1 MCPSWL
7 KGKTFKNIYKKCNT
21 HLEKGECYQYSIS
34 WIHVHKKSLVLQFL
48 YTVYSQMLT
57 LMYTT
62 VKELGNILDNFAAG
76 KKLPVK
82 VHKKVT

>member
-1 MCPSWL
+1 
-7 KGKTFKNIYKKCNT
+7 
-21 HLEKGECYQYSIS
+21 
-34 WIHVHKKSLVLQFL
+34 
-48 YTVYSQMLT
+48 MLT

-62 VKELGNILDNFAAG
+62 VKELGNIFDNFAAG

>member
-1 MCPSWL
+1 
-7 KGKTFKNIYKKCNT
+7 
-21 HLEKGECYQYSIS
+21 
-34 WIHVHKKSLVLQFL
+34 
-48 YTVYSQMLT
+48 MLT

-62 VKELGNILDNFAAG
+62 MKELGNIFDNLAAG